1 MSYRAAIDSY
11 YMSAESQDVQL
22 VRRLQTM
29 PNFILKRDICYRF
42 TCFTM
47 NPFHAYILGLHK
59 NQFLVSLM
67 LFSCTEES
75 PNRSLII

>member
-11 YMSAESQDVQL
+11 YMSVESADVQL

-29 PNFILKRDICYRF
+29 PDFILKRDICYRF

-47 NPFHAYILGLHK
+47 NPFHAYISVYFNWAYTKISSWYL
-59 NQFLVSLM
+59 
-67 LFSCTEES
+67 
-75 PNRSLII
+75 